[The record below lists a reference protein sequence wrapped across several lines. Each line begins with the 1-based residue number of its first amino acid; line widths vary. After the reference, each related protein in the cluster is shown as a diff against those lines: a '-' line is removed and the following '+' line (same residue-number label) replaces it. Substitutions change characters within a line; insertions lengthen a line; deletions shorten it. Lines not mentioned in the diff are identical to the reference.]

1 MMMTNKT
8 PYRMNLRSRTFAFDG
23 HLPGGAWPCFISKG
37 HCFVK
42 IQVLRQL
49 QLFDHQWIA
58 RRLASVFFLPSA
70 RDSAD
75 DSPSFSELR
84 NRWVGVKACKNMY
97 CKTWNKNVRI
107 HMNSHHRRRYES
119 SINWD
124 ADYSELHGNPTVAEN
139 DNEVIKR
146 KSGGHE

>member
-23 HLPGGAWPCFISKG
+23 HLPGGAELLHQQG

-42 IQVLRQL
+42 IQVQRQL
-49 QLFDHQWIA
+49 QPFGHQWIA
-58 RRLASVFFLPSA
+58 RRLASVHWPSA

-84 NRWVGVKACKNMY
+84 NRWVGVKT

>member
-1 MMMTNKT
+1 MMTNKT
-8 PYRMNLRSRTFAFDG
+8 PYRFYLRSRTFAFDG
-23 HLPGGAWPCFISKG
+23 HLPGGAWPCFISKVIVSWKFRSKG
-37 HCFVK
+37 NSSSSTISESQDGLHRCSS
-42 IQVLRQL
+42 
-49 QLFDHQWIA
+49 
-58 RRLASVFFLPSA
+58 RRFS
-70 RDSAD
+70 RETQQTIRG
-75 DSPSFSELR
+75 PSFSELR
-84 NRWVGVKACKNMY
+84 NRWVGVKA

-124 ADYSELHGNPTVAEN
+124 ADYSQLHGNPTVAEN